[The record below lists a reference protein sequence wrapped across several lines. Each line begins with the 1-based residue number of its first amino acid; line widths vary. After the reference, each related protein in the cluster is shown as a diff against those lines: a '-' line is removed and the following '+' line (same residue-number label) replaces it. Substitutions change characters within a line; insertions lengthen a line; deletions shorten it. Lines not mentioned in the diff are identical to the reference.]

1 MDKDDK
7 SINYQQK
14 LIDKLVAENKKLS
27 EENAELRLKIE
38 VDNNNFEENSVKI
51 KQMMQEVSKLKI
63 QYEEGLKEIDKAK
76 EEYKKALDN
85 VYLLKKK
92 YKEGFKKIANNI

>member
-7 SINYQQK
+7 SISYQQK

-27 EENAELRLKIE
+27 EENAELRLRIE
-38 VDNNNFEENSVKI
+38 IDNNGFEENSVKI
-51 KQMMQEVSKLKI
+51 KQIMQDVSKLKT

-76 EEYKKALDN
+76 DEYKKALDD